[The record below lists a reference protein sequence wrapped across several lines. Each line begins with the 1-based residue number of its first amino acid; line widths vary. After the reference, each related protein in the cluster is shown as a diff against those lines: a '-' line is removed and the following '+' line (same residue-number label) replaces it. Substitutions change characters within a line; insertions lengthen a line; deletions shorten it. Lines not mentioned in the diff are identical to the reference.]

1 MITREPCLAVR
12 DLVCELLG
20 AADDEQLV
28 GGAVR
33 VGVRVRVRVASPPP
47 PGKKGWGWVWGWG

>member
-1 MITREPCLAVR
+1 MITRERCLAVR

-33 VGVRVRVRVASPPP
+33 VGVTVRVR
-47 PGKKGWGWVWGWG
+47 G